1 MSLAAC
7 NRVPSEGSARC
18 GTAAAWR
25 SLARMDQHKPP
36 QRESLAGLV
45 AALVG
50 TLPVG
55 LYLLLIMALGVSS
68 QADIDNRD
76 VSSGEYVAVFVVPV
90 APRTATGLSQPG
102 RRRRNLLGLRGTAPG
117 RCAVLPIV
125 RSGAGTLA
133 RAVRR
138 LRVSAAGRRE
148 VVPWVRGRRLGRSAQ
163 RTQATPPRDRRLHRR
178 RLRRVRRLRLAGVLP
193 GRPRPGETAG

>member
-1 MSLAAC
+1 MSHARHDTDRRPASASGRLRWAC

-18 GTAAAWR
+18 GTAPAWR

-90 APRTATGLSQPG
+90 G
-102 RRRRNLLGLRGTAPG
+102 RRCGRAGG
-117 RCAVLPIV
+117 RC
-125 RSGAGTLA
+125 
-133 RAVRR
+133 
-138 LRVSAAGRRE
+138 
-148 VVPWVRGRRLGRSAQ
+148 
-163 RTQATPPRDRRLHRR
+163 
-178 RLRRVRRLRLAGVLP
+178 
-193 GRPRPGETAG
+193 